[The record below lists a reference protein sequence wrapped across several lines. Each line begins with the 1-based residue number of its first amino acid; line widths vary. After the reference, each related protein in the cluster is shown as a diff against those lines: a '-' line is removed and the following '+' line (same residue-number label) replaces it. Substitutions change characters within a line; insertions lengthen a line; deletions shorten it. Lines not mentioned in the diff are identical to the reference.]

1 MLMRSP
7 HQAAVATLNATSI
20 ADVRAHVQAYTL
32 LVGTTPVYP
41 PGTRRAD
48 AVTFPFDVPR
58 IEEA

>member
-1 MLMRSP
+1 MLMHCL

-20 ADVRAHVQAYTL
+20 ADVRAHMQAYTL
-32 LVGTTPVYP
+32 LVGTTPVYA

-48 AVTFPFDVPR
+48 TAAFPFDAPR

>member
-1 MLMRSP
+1 MLMRCRD
-7 HQAAVATLNATSI
+7 QAAVATLNATSI
-20 ADVRAHVQAYTL
+20 ADVRAHMQAYTL
-32 LVGTTPVYP
+32 LVGATPVYP

>member
-1 MLMRSP
+1 MCCLR
-7 HQAAVATLNATSI
+7 QAAVATLNAASI
-20 ADVRAHVQAYTL
+20 ADVRAHMQAYTL

-48 AVTFPFDVPR
+48 AFAFPFDVPR